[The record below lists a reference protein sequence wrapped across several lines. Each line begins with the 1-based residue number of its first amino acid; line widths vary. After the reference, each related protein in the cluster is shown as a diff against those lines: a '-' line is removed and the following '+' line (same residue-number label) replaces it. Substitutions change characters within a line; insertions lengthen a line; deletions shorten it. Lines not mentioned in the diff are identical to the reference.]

1 MAGTVVDEEAIIKRD
16 QWRELIAAHERSGLS
31 VRVAQR
37 HRHSGRRKC
46 PAVHQKVVSPRL
58 RNADEPSQWPQY
70 SNAHLGYLIASM
82 RVTSI
87 SPF

>member
-37 HRHSGRRKC
+37 HLPALGGGSARQSTRK
-46 PAVHQKVVSPRL
+46 S
-58 RNADEPSQWPQY
+58 
-70 SNAHLGYLIASM
+70 
-82 RVTSI
+82 
-87 SPF
+87 